1 MDYVAT
7 ADEAQLAE
15 TALRAGLPVM
25 LVGPTGCGKTRLVE
39 HLGRRLGRPL
49 RVVVGNDDTTTADL
63 LGRYLV
69 RDGDV
74 EWHDG
79 PVTTAVRRG
88 ELCYLDEVVE
98 IRAEAIASLHPL
110 ADHRRSVYLDRTGEE
125 VAAAPG
131 FGLICS
137 YNPARVAGFRELR
150 SAFTQ
155 RFVTLAVDY
164 LPPEREIDVLVHETD
179 VDRAQA
185 TRLVKLATGLRHALR
200 EHAADP
206 PSTRMLVYAASL
218 LRHGLDEEHAVE
230 ACLVGPLSAGRA
242 SDAQLLREIAAAAR

>member
-1 MDYVAT
+1 MDYVAS
-7 ADEAQLAE
+7 ADEVGLAE

-25 LVGPTGCGKTRLVE
+25 LVGPTGCGKTRMVE
-39 HLGRRLGRPL
+39 HLAQLLERPL

-69 RDGDV
+69 RDGDI

-98 IRAEAIASLHPL
+98 IRSEAIASLHPL

-125 VAAAPG
+125 VTAAPG

-137 YNPARVAGFRELR
+137 YNPARMAGFRELR

-155 RFVTLAVDY
+155 RFVTLSVDY
-164 LPPEREIDVLVHETD
+164 LPPEREVEVLVGETQ
-179 VDRAQA
+179 VGREQA
-185 TRLVKLATGLRHALR
+185 ERLVHLGTSLRHALR
-200 EHAADP
+200 EHATDP

-218 LRHGLDEEHAVE
+218 LRQGLDEERAVE

-242 SDAQLLREIAAAAR
+242 SDAQMVREIAAAAR